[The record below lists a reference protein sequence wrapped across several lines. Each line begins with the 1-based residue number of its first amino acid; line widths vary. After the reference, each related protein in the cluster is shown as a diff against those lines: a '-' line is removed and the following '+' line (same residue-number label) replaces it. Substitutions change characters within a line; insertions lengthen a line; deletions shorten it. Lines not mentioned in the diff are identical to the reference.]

1 MRRDLLVAMTV
12 AAAIFLAACD
22 PLNTGFESIEGVR
35 WYRARNAA
43 AATAPP
49 PADRVRVMTY
59 NVKFGGAR
67 LRFFWECGGA
77 RSLMTEGEVRAHLDE
92 IAARIRTAAPDLVL
106 LQEVDTG
113 RSKRVA
119 YLDEVQYLLDRS
131 GLDHGVYA
139 SQWKADYVPA
149 DGLGP
154 IDSGNAILSRWPIA
168 EAVRHALPLRTDDSA
183 LEGYF
188 YLKRNAIE
196 ARVEVPSF
204 GALWIV
210 ATHAEAF
217 SDDGT
222 KRKHLER
229 LKAIMDVHAAAGERV
244 VGGGDLNAIPPT
256 SPVRAG
262 FPDTVGCEGAEY
274 EGDDYT
280 GEETWLDPLYAA
292 YRPDVTA
299 AAFGAD
305 PGPWYTFVGDER
317 FPLNRKL
324 DHLFTNGT
332 WLRAEVL
339 QDAVLASDHVP
350 LVAELE
356 LP

>member
-1 MRRDLLVAMTV
+1 MRTNLRRVSPILAATLL
-12 AAAIFLAACD
+12 LACD
-22 PLNTGFESIEGVR
+22 PFNTGFESIEGVR
-35 WYRARNAA
+35 WYRARTPTAA
-43 AATAPP
+43 AAPEGAI
-49 PADRVRVMTY
+49 RVMTY

-67 LRFFWECGGA
+67 LRFFWECDGS
-77 RSLMTEGEVRAHLDE
+77 RSLMTEGEVRANLDA
-92 IAARIRTAAPDLVL
+92 IAARIRAAAPDIVL
-106 LQEVDTG
+106 LQEVDTD

-131 GLDHGVYA
+131 GLDHAVYA
-139 SQWKADYVPA
+139 SQWKADYIPT

-196 ARVEVPSF
+196 ARVDVPSA
-204 GALWIV
+204 GPLWIV
-210 ATHAEAF
+210 ATHTEAF
-217 SDDGT
+217 SEDGT

-229 LKAIMDVHAAAGERV
+229 LKEIMDVHAAAGERV
-244 VGGGDLNAIPPT
+244 VGGGDLNEIPPT
-256 SPVRAG
+256 SPVRVG
-262 FPDTVGCEGAEY
+262 FPDACDDTRY
-274 EGDDYT
+274 EGDDFT
-280 GEETWLDPLYAA
+280 GEEAWLDPLYAA
-292 YRPDVTA
+292 YLPDVTP

-305 PGPWYTFVGDER
+305 PGSWYTFVGDER

-339 QDAVLASDHVP
+339 QDAILVSDHVP
-350 LVAELE
+350 LVADLE